1 MTTLLVRIR
10 PALVVGVCITAVVVG
25 WTVADPVSFL
35 AGLIVMAVLLWVAGM
50 FEEETVERRKEQS

>member
-1 MTTLLVRIR
+1 MTTDTRSTVAR
-10 PALVVGVCITAVVVG
+10 

-50 FEEETVERRKEQS
+50 FEEGT

>member
-10 PALVVGVCITAVVVG
+10 PALVVG

-50 FEEETVERRKEQS
+50 FEEGFR